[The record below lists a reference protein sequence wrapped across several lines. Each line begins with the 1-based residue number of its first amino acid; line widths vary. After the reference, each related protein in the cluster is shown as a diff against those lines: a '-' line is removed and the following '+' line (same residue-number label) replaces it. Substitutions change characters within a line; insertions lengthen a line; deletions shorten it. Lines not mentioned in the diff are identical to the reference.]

1 MQPRPLTPAQLSAWL
16 ALCSVRGLP
25 PALLRELLG
34 AYGDAQTLIA
44 QPFCALAERAG
55 THAAH
60 AVAAAAREDVAA
72 RLERTRAW
80 CAAPGHALVALDDP
94 AYPPALLTMH
104 DPPPLL
110 YVRGALQW
118 LHARGLAIVGSR
130 NATAQ
135 GADDAGRFAREL
147 AASGLVIV
155 SGLALG
161 IDAAA
166 HRGALAAGG
175 CTVAVVGTGADLV
188 YPAQHGALARAIIE
202 RGAIVSEWPLG
213 TPAKPAHFP
222 QRNRLIAGLSHGVL
236 VVEAAQRSGSLI
248 TARLANE
255 MGREVFAIPGSIHA
269 PLSRGCHQLIKE
281 GAKLT
286 ESAQDVLDEL
296 CPALGR
302 PSIAPQARRPRSEAT
317 EPAACG
323 SAASRGQ
330 EGPRDDNS
338 PEPYDHSPQRAKRRR
353 APSRPRHVPT
363 ALPLFDGLPAA
374 AHHRPDETD
383 QFDQSGRIHPS
394 NPPSQSMPLEL
405 SPAAAKVLEAL
416 GHAPT
421 ALEMLA
427 VRTEM
432 SSAALQGALLELELR
447 GHLTVLPGGRYV
459 RHVRRAPERAPN
471 PPC

>member
-1 MQPRPLTPAQLSAWL
+1 
-16 ALCSVRGLP
+16 
-25 PALLRELLG
+25 
-34 AYGDAQTLIA
+34 
-44 QPFCALAERAG
+44 
-55 THAAH
+55 
-60 AVAAAAREDVAA
+60 
-72 RLERTRAW
+72 
-80 CAAPGHALVALDDP
+80 
-94 AYPPALLTMH
+94 MH

-110 YVRGALQW
+110 YVRGVLHW
-118 LHARGLAIVGSR
+118 LHAPSLAIVGSR

-135 GADDAGRFAREL
+135 GVDDAGRFAREL

-255 MGREVFAIPGSIHA
+255 MGREVFAMPGSIHA

-286 ESAQDVLDEL
+286 ESPQDVLDEL

-302 PSIAPQARRPRSEAT
+302 PSLAPQARRPRSEAT

-323 SAASRGQ
+323 LAASSGQ

-338 PEPYDHSPQRAKRRR
+338 PQPYDHSPQRAKRRR
-353 APSRPRHVPT
+353 APSRPRQVPT
-363 ALPLFDGLPAA
+363 ALPLFDGLPTA
-374 AHHRPDETD
+374 AHYQPDETD

-394 NPPSQSMPLEL
+394 NRPSQSMPPEL
-405 SPAAAKVLEAL
+405 SPAAASVLEAL
-416 GHAPT
+416 GHTPT
-421 ALEMLA
+421 ALEILA
-427 VRTEM
+427 ARTEM

-459 RHVRRAPERAPN
+459 RHVRRDPERAPN

>member
-1 MQPRPLTPAQLSAWL
+1 MQARPLTPAQLSAWL
-16 ALCSVRGLP
+16 ALCAVRGLT

-34 AYGDAQTLIA
+34 AHGDAQALIA
-44 QPFCALAERAG
+44 QPFHTLAATAGERA
-55 THAAH
+55 AR
-60 AVAAAAREDVAA
+60 AVAAAARLDVTEH
-72 RLERTRAW
+72 LERTRAW
-80 CAAPGHALVALDDP
+80 CAAPGHALLTLDDP

-110 YVRGALQW
+110 YVRGALHW
-118 LHARGLAIVGSR
+118 LHAPSLAIVGSR

-135 GADDAGRFAREL
+135 GVDDAERFAREL
-147 AASGLVIV
+147 AASGLAIV

-166 HRGALAAGG
+166 HSGALAAGG

-188 YPAQHGALARAIIE
+188 YPAQHAALAREIIE

-222 QRNRLIAGLSHGVL
+222 QRNRLIAGLSQGVL

-302 PSIAPQARRPRSEAT
+302 PSIAPQARQPRSEAT

-323 SAASRGQ
+323 STASGGQ
-330 EGPRDDNS
+330 EGPRDDGR
-338 PEPYDHSPQRAKRRR
+338 PQRSNHRRR
-353 APSRPRHVPT
+353 APLRPRPVPT

-374 AHHRPDETD
+374 PHYRPDETD
-383 QFDQSGRIHPS
+383 QFDQSRRTPRSHPQ
-394 NPPSQSMPLEL
+394 SQSTPPPHAEL
-405 SPAAAKVLEAL
+405 SPAAARALEAL
-416 GHAPT
+416 GHAPA
-421 ALEMLA
+421 ALEILA

-432 SSAALQGALLELELR
+432 SSAVLQGALLELELR

-459 RHVRRAPERAPN
+459 RHVRRDPERRPN